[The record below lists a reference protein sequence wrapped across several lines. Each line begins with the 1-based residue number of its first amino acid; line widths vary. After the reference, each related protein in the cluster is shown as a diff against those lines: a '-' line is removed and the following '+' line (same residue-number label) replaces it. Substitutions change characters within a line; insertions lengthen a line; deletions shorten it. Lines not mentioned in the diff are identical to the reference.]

1 MSRSS
6 FSYEHSRFDLISP
19 FCIIALSIIGVFF
32 IYSAQHY
39 HPNNDWIKQIIW
51 AGVGLTA
58 YFTVSLIDYKIFL
71 KFSHWV
77 YFLALGLLAL
87 VAWSPLGVTILGAK
101 RWLDVGV
108 TTVQPSELAKLACLV
123 IGASM
128 LTLSEVGTVMDSRQ
142 TLAKM
147 ALAVSLPFLF
157 ILFQPDLGSALVI
170 PFVVFAQ
177 LYASNL
183 SKSFFT
189 TALAIFAVLVGL
201 VVLDTH
207 NYGEYMAAKAET
219 TEEQV
224 VERPHY

>member
-189 TALAIFAVLVGL
+189 VISARIWDNSTCNT
-201 VVLDTH
+201 D
-207 NYGEYMAAKAET
+207 N
-219 TEEQV
+219 
-224 VERPHY
+224 